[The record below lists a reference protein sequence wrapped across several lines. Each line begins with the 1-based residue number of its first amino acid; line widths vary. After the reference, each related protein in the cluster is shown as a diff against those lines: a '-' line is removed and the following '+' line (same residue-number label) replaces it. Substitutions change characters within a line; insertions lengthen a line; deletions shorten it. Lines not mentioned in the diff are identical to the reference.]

1 MDEKY
6 KNEIT
11 SDKVTGKVCICLPLP
26 PGFMRT
32 LFNNDKAF
40 IKRYITKDYKM
51 YISGDIGYKTKEGYI
66 CIMGRDDDMIKVA
79 GHRLSTGRIE
89 EVIAKCEHISECAV
103 VSMRDKLKGEVP
115 FAFIVCDRK
124 ANNLENIKKDA
135 MKRVIDDIGRI
146 CALKEVLIVDKLPKT
161 RSGKIIRNL
170 LKQIVNKDQLYVPPT
185 IEDKNVITD
194 ILKAISKSKY

>member
-1 MDEKY
+1 
-6 KNEIT
+6 
-11 SDKVTGKVCICLPLP
+11 
-26 PGFMRT
+26 
-32 LFNNDKAF
+32 
-40 IKRYITKDYKM
+40 
-51 YISGDIGYKTKEGYI
+51 
-66 CIMGRDDDMIKVA
+66 
-79 GHRLSTGRIE
+79 
-89 EVIAKCEHISECAV
+89 
-103 VSMRDKLKGEVP
+103 
-115 FAFIVCDRK
+115 
-124 ANNLENIKKDA
+124 